1 MNLDN
6 SKSYKLI
13 KIVADMM
20 DKYAID
26 PIVGLLLPGT
36 GDLITALTAIPCL
49 YVSIMKIKSW
59 ALTLAI
65 INNMLIDVFLGII
78 PWVGEIF
85 DIFYQSNLRSYC
97 LVRGFVEGDEKIVQ
111 SVNRKAA
118 WTVVSIIVVLILII
132 LMFCLVVSAATS
144 LFNLFE
150 S

>member
-1 MNLDN
+1 MDIRE
-6 SKSYKLI
+6 SKSYKAV

-36 GDLITALTAIPCL
+36 GDLIGALTALPCL
-49 YVSIMKIKSW
+49 YVSIAKVKST

-85 DIFYQSNLRSYC
+85 DIFYQSNLRSYY
-97 LVRGFVEGDEKIVQ
+97 LVRGFVENDEKIVQ
-111 SVNRKAA
+111 TVNRKAA
-118 WTVVSIIVVLILII
+118 WTVVSIVVVLILII

-144 LFNLFE
+144 LFNLF
-150 S
+150 